1 MTSVGETLQ
10 EKFNNVAGYDIYLYY
25 KYSCSYIICRCLQP
39 ILIQLSLK
47 GEDPKLAKYSTK
59 CLNSVFKEKP
69 AIFQRLCEV

>member
-1 MTSVGETLQ
+1 MTSVGEALQ
-10 EKFNNVAGYDIYLYY
+10 EKFNNVAGYNMYMPH
-25 KYSCSYIICRCLQP
+25 KYSYSYITCRCLQP